1 MPILANEPMIYP
13 ADLLEQPAA
22 TGLPTDGLSGESRWF
37 VAHTKPRQEKALAR
51 YLFSRQIPYFAPQY
65 VRGPERGHGHTPSY
79 LPLFAGYVFVKSD
92 EAGRVEALQSNR
104 IVAPLRVLDQVGLL
118 NDLRR
123 VKRLIDARLPLYPEE
138 RLAPGERVRIV
149 SGPLAG
155 MEGIVEYR
163 VGRCRFLVSVD
174 FIRQGVAVEVAATA
188 LEPAGLAP
196 DTCDAKSGEWRRIRP
211 GGRIMA

>member
-13 ADLLEQPAA
+13 ADLLEQPVAA
-22 TGLPTDGLSGESRWF
+22 GLPTDGPCGESRWF

-65 VRGPERGHGHTPSY
+65 VRGPVRPRGHAPSY

-92 EAGRVEALQSNR
+92 DAGRVEALQSNR

-163 VGRCRFLVSVD
+163 VGRCRFVVSVD
-174 FIRQGVAVEVAATA
+174 FIRQGVAVEVSATA
-188 LEPAGLAP
+188 LEPAGLA
-196 DTCDAKSGEWRRIRP
+196 TDARREQPGGWRRVRNDD
-211 GGRIMA
+211 RVVV